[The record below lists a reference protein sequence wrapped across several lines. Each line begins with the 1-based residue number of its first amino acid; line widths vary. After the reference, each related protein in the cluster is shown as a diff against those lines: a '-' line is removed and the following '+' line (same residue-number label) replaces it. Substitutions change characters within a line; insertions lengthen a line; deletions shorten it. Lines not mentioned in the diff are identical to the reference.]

1 MIQQD
6 HLQIFDLIL
15 NVWSP
20 LFIGDGRTYTKKEY
34 LYNPRNGKASFLD
47 EQKFF
52 TFLAEREL
60 IDRYTQ
66 FMLSDQPDLW
76 AFLTKDCGVS
86 DADLKA
92 LTRYRIEVGD
102 AADLDRVSSTKD
114 LHTFQRDAHGRAY
127 IPGSSLKGALRTVWL
142 LQAVR
147 ADQSTGHSLASG
159 DDAAFPEEKY
169 VNQLHL
175 LLQKN
180 GSIASDAVNSLF
192 RGVQVSDSK
201 PIQNERMALCGKFDA
216 LPNGSFTKGSKKG
229 LPLFREC
236 AIPGAAVRFKL
247 TLDQSVLKGRITKES
262 LMDAIQRFDTYYEQ
276 TYSKH
281 FTAPSGA
288 VNLPQQPHL
297 ILGGGSGFFAKS
309 LAYPYLGEE
318 KGLRW
323 TAKQMTQMFSN
334 HKHQDDVKPHGIS
347 PHTMKYARFRG
358 RFYPY
363 GYCGVNIL

>member
-1 MIQQD
+1 MIQQN

-20 LFIGDGRTYTKKEY
+20 LFIGDGRTYTEKEY
-34 LYNPRNGKASFLD
+34 LYNPRNGKVSFLD
-47 EQKFF
+47 EQNFF
-52 TFLAEREL
+52 TLLTERGL
-60 IDRYTQ
+60 IDRYIQ
-66 FMLSDQPDLW
+66 FMLSDQSDLW
-76 AFLTKDCGVS
+76 AFLTKDCGIP
-86 DADLKA
+86 DAVLKT
-92 LTRYRIEVGD
+92 LTRYQIEVGD
-102 AADLDRVSSTKD
+102 ALDAEKPKD
-114 LHTFQRDAHGRAY
+114 IHAFRRDAQGRAY

-147 ADQSTGHSLASG
+147 ADRSTGHSLAS
-159 DDAAFPEEKY
+159 DDKATFPEEQY

-175 LLQKN
+175 RLQED

-192 RGVQVSDSK
+192 RGVQVSDST
-201 PIQNERMALCGKFDA
+201 PIPNERMALCGKFDV
-216 LPNGSFTKGSKKG
+216 LPNGSFPKNSKKG
-229 LPLFREC
+229 IPLFREC

-262 LMDAIQRFDTYYEQ
+262 LMDAIQQFDAYYEQ
-276 TYSKH
+276 TYSTH
-281 FTAPSGA
+281 FTPPRGA

-323 TAKQMTQMFSN
+323 TAEQMTQMFSN
-334 HKHQDDVKPHGIS
+334 HKHQDDVKQYGIS

>member
-15 NVWSP
+15 NVRSP

-34 LYNPRNGKASFLD
+34 LYNRRNGKASFLD

-52 TFLAEREL
+52 TLLTDRGL
-60 IDRYTQ
+60 VDRYTQ
-66 FMLSDQPDLW
+66 FMLSDQYDLW
-76 AFLTKDCGVS
+76 AFLTKDCGIPNTE
-86 DADLKA
+86 LTT
-92 LTRYRIEVGD
+92 LTRYAIEVGD
-102 AADLDRVSSTKD
+102 TADLDRVNC

-147 ADQSTGHSLASG
+147 ADQSTGHSLAS
-159 DDAAFPEEKY
+159 DDNAAFPEEQY

-175 LLQKN
+175 RLQED

-192 RGVQVSDSK
+192 RGVQVSDSTFI
-201 PIQNERMALCGKFDA
+201 PNERMALCGKFDA
-216 LPNGSFTKGSKKG
+216 LPDGSFSKNSKKG

-236 AIPGAAVRFKL
+236 VIPDAAVRFKL

-262 LMDAIQRFDTYYEQ
+262 LMDAIQQFDTYYEQ
-276 TYSKH
+276 TYSRH

-288 VNLPQQPHL
+288 VNLPRQPHL

-334 HKHQDDVKPHGIS
+334 HKHQDDVKQYGIS

-363 GYCGVNIL
+363 GYCGVNLL

>member
-15 NVWSP
+15 NVRSP
-20 LFIGDGRTYTKKEY
+20 LFIGDGRMYTKAEY
-34 LYNPRNGKASFLD
+34 LYDPRNGRASLLD

-52 TFLAEREL
+52 TLLTERGL
-60 IDRYTQ
+60 IDRYIQ
-66 FMLSDQPDLW
+66 FMLSDQSDLW

-86 DADLKA
+86 DADLQP
-92 LTRYRIEVGD
+92 LIRYRIEAGD
-102 AADLDRVSSTKD
+102 AVDPKRTNPPKD
-114 LHTFQRDAHGRAY
+114 LYTFQRDAHGKAY

-147 ADQSTGHSLASG
+147 ADRSTGHSLAS
-159 DDAAFPEEKY
+159 DDNAAFPEEQY
-169 VNQLHL
+169 VNQLRL
-175 LLQKN
+175 RLQED

-192 RGVQVSDSK
+192 RGVQVSDST
-201 PIQNERMALCGKFDA
+201 PIPNERMALCGKFDV
-216 LPNGSFTKGSKKG
+216 LPDGSFPKKSKNG
-229 LPLFREC
+229 IPLFREC
-236 AIPGAAVRFKL
+236 AVPRAAVRFKL

-262 LMDAIQRFDTYYEQ
+262 LLKAIQQFDDYYEQ
-276 TYSKH
+276 TYSAH

-288 VNLPQQPHL
+288 VSLSQQPYL

-323 TAKQMTQMFSN
+323 TANQMIQMFPT
-334 HKHQDDVKPHGIS
+334 HKHQDDVNAGIS

-358 RFYPY
+358 QLYPY
-363 GYCGVNIL
+363 GYCEVNIQ

>member
-1 MIQQD
+1 MMKQQD
-6 HLQIFDLIL
+6 HLQIFDLTL
-15 NVWSP
+15 NVRSP

-34 LYNPRNGKASFLD
+34 LYNSRSGKASFLD

-52 TFLAEREL
+52 TLL
-60 IDRYTQ
+60 TDRGLVDQYTQ
-66 FMLSDQPDLW
+66 FMLSDQSDLW
-76 AFLTKDCGVS
+76 AFLTKDCGIPNTK
-86 DADLKA
+86 LTT
-92 LTRYRIEVGD
+92 LTRYAIEVGD
-102 AADLDRVSSTKD
+102 TSDLDRVNC
-114 LHTFQRDAHGRAY
+114 LHTFQRDAYGKAY

-147 ADQSTGHSLASG
+147 ADRSTGHSLAS
-159 DDAAFPEEKY
+159 DDNAAFPEEQY

-175 LLQKN
+175 RLQED

-201 PIQNERMALCGKFDA
+201 PIPNEQMALCGKFDV
-216 LPNGSFTKGSKKG
+216 LPDGSFPKNSKKG
-229 LPLFREC
+229 IPLFREC
-236 AIPGAAVRFKL
+236 AIPGAAVHFKL

-262 LMDAIQRFDTYYEQ
+262 LMDAIQQFDDYYKQ
-276 TYSKH
+276 TYRARFK
-281 FTAPSGA
+281 APSGA

-323 TAKQMTQMFSN
+323 TAEQMTQMFSN
-334 HKHQDDVKPHGIS
+334 HKHQDDVKPYGIS
-347 PHTMKYARFRG
+347 PHTMKYARFRDQ
-358 RFYPY
+358 FYPY
-363 GYCGVNIL
+363 GYCEVSIL

>member
-1 MIQQD
+1 MMKQQD
-6 HLQIFDLIL
+6 HLQIFDLTL
-15 NVWSP
+15 TVRSP
-20 LFIGDGRTYTKKEY
+20 LFIGDGRMYTKAEY
-34 LYNPRNGKASFLD
+34 LYNTRNGRASLLD

-52 TFLAEREL
+52 TFLTDRGL
-60 IDRYTQ
+60 IDRYIQ
-66 FMLSDQPDLW
+66 FMLCDQSDLW
-76 AFLTKDCGVS
+76 AFLTKDCGIPNTE
-86 DADLKA
+86 LTT
-92 LTRYRIEVGD
+92 LTRYAIEAGD
-102 AADLDRVSSTKD
+102 AVTNPPKNLY
-114 LHTFQRDAHGRAY
+114 TFQRDAHDRAY

-147 ADQSTGHSLASG
+147 ADRSTGHSLAS
-159 DDAAFPEEKY
+159 DDNAAFPEEQY

-175 LLQKN
+175 RLQED

-201 PIQNERMALCGKFDA
+201 PIPNERMALCGKFDV
-216 LPNGSFTKGSKKG
+216 LPDGSLPKNSKKG
-229 LPLFREC
+229 IPLFREC
-236 AIPGAAVRFKL
+236 AIPGAKVRFKL

-262 LMDAIQRFDTYYEQ
+262 LMDAIQQFDTYYEQ
-276 TYSKH
+276 TYSRH

-323 TAKQMTQMFSN
+323 TAEQMTQMFSN
-334 HKHQDDVKPHGIS
+334 HKHQDDVKPYGIS

-358 RFYPY
+358 QFYPY
-363 GYCGVNIL
+363 GYCEVSIL